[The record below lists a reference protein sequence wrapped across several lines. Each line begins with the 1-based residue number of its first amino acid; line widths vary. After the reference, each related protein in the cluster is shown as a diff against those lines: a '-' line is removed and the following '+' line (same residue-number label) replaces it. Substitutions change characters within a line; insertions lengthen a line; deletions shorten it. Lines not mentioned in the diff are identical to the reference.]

1 MEENEYL
8 SSPVCI
14 LGRNHRMPSSENS
27 SPTIDVMKRLVAQ
40 QKSARHQHHEPMADE
55 LSSCPTTP
63 IYDKVV
69 HDTTTSHRSHD
80 KAATDQPIANKKGT
94 LVSKTTPTSQPTA
107 TRQQPTA
114 SAKQP
119 TAKQPTAKQPTAS
132 SQRAT
137 ANSQQPTASTKQP
150 TAKQPTANSQQ
161 PTASTKQP
169 TASSQRPTANSQQP
183 TASTKQP
190 TANTQHPT
198 PNTQQLTA
206 NSQQLTAN
214 SQQLEENIWWLSA
227 WRWLRRLL
235 DFREDKAGDVATIES
250 LKADVEFRGTKLW
263 ILICAILVASIG
275 LNVNSTAVII
285 GAMLISPL
293 MGPIIGFGLGFGIA
307 DLDLVRKSLRNLA
320 LTTLFSITTAT
331 IYFLLTPLDQPGS
344 ELLGRTEPSI
354 YDVLIAFVGGAAGLI
369 AGSSKSKGQVLPGV
383 AIATALMPP
392 LCTAGFGIATGN
404 WAFFFGAIYLYIINS
419 VFIAFATF
427 VMVRIMR
434 FPMKA
439 VASGDMRKRSYRWI
453 TIIAIC
459 TLIPSIYLSVRL
471 VRDSYQEERAKQ
483 FVADHFTSSDHQ
495 VIRQSLV
502 RGEGGQTPYI
512 DVVLIG
518 KPLSAQAIDSIAAL
532 LPSYGL
538 SSLDLQV
545 HQGFDNE
552 APTDYEQLGG
562 VLLRDLYERSE
573 RTASEQRAEIDS
585 LRRTLLRYDYYKSLT
600 HDVSDEARA
609 VFTDISQ
616 VRLMPSME
624 FIQGQD
630 SVLHILVTTPSHR
643 ISPAER
649 NKLEQWLQRRTKTD
663 ALELILTN

>member
-40 QKSARHQHHEPMADE
+40 QKSSRHQHHEPMADE

-114 SAKQP
+114 S
-119 TAKQPTAKQPTAS
+119 T
-132 SQRAT
+132 
-137 ANSQQPTASTKQP
+137 
-150 TAKQPTANSQQ
+150 KQPTANSQQ

-169 TASSQRPTANSQQP
+169 TANSQQPTAKQPTANSQQTTDKQPTANSQQP
-183 TASTKQP
+183 TAKQP
-190 TANTQHPT
+190 TANS
-198 PNTQQLTA
+198 QQPTA
-206 NSQQLTAN
+206 NSQQPTAKQTTAKQTTAN
-214 SQQLEENIWWLSA
+214 SQQTTDKQLEEKIWWMSA

-250 LKADVEFRGTKLW
+250 LKGDVEFRGTKLW

-320 LTTLFSITTAT
+320 LTTLFSILTAT

-344 ELLGRTEPSI
+344 ELLGRTEPSL
-354 YDVLIAFVGGAAGLI
+354 YDVLIAFFGGAAGLI

-502 RGEGGQTPYI
+502 RGEGGQAPYI

-518 KPLSAQAIDSIAAL
+518 KPLSAQTIDSIATL

-538 SSLDLQV
+538 SNFDLQV
-545 HQGFDNE
+545 HQGIDNE

-630 SVLHILVTTPSHR
+630 SVLHILVTTPLHR

-649 NKLEQWLQRRTKTD
+649 SKLEQWLQKRTKAD
-663 ALELILTN
+663 HLELILTN

>member
-1 MEENEYL
+1 
-8 SSPVCI
+8 
-14 LGRNHRMPSSENS
+14 MPSSEHS

-40 QKSARHQHHEPMADE
+40 RKSSRHQHYEPMADE

-63 IYDKVV
+63 IYNKAD
-69 HDTTTSHRSHD
+69 HNTTTD
-80 KAATDQPIANKKGT
+80 QQLPNKAAVDQQATSKKAP
-94 LVSKTTPTSQPTA
+94 LVSKTVSTNKSTTTSNTSQA
-107 TRQQPTA
+107 T
-114 SAKQP
+114 
-119 TAKQPTAKQPTAS
+119 TAS
-132 SQRAT
+132 SAPKAT
-137 ANSQQPTASTKQP
+137 TTDRQ
-150 TAKQPTANSQQ
+150 QPTANSQQ
-161 PTASTKQP
+161 PTAS
-169 TASSQRPTANSQQP
+169 NQQP
-183 TASTKQP
+183 
-190 TANTQHPT
+190 
-198 PNTQQLTA
+198 
-206 NSQQLTAN
+206 
-214 SQQLEENIWWLSA
+214 EENIWWLNA
-227 WRWLRRLL
+227 WRWLRNLL
-235 DFREDKAGDVATIES
+235 DFRDDKAGDVATIES

-307 DLDLVRKSLRNLA
+307 DLDLVRKSLRNLG
-320 LTTLFSITTAT
+320 LTTLFSILTAT

-344 ELLGRTEPSI
+344 EILGRTEPSL
-354 YDVLIAFVGGAAGLI
+354 YDVLIAFFGGAAGLI

-404 WAFFFGAIYLYIINS
+404 WPFFFGAIYLYIINS

-434 FPMKA
+434 FPMKS
-439 VASGDMRKRSYRWI
+439 VASGDMRKRTYRWI
-453 TIIAIC
+453 TVIAVC

-471 VRDSYQEERAKQ
+471 VRDSYQEQRAKQ
-483 FVADHFTSSDHQ
+483 FVADHFAPPEHQ
-495 VIRQSLV
+495 VIRQSFV
-502 RGEGGQTPYI
+502 RADGDKRPYI
-512 DVVLIG
+512 DLVLIG
-518 KPLSAQAIDSIAAL
+518 KPLSAQTIDSIATL
-532 LPSYGL
+532 LPNYGL
-538 SSLDLQV
+538 SNFDLQV
-545 HQGFDNE
+545 HQGIDNE

-609 VFTDISQ
+609 VFTDISK

-630 SVLHILVTTPSHR
+630 SVLHILVTTPSR
-643 ISPAER
+643 RLAPAER
-649 NKLEQWLQRRTKTD
+649 KKLEQWLQKRTKAD
-663 ALELILTN
+663 DLELILTN

>member
-14 LGRNHRMPSSENS
+14 FGRNHRMPSSENS

-40 QKSARHQHHEPMADE
+40 QKSSRHQHHEPMADE
-55 LSSCPTTP
+55 LTSCPTTP
-63 IYDKVV
+63 IYDKVA

-80 KAATDQPIANKKGT
+80 KAATDQPIANKKET
-94 LVSKTTPTSQPTA
+94 LVSKTPQTS
-107 TRQQPTA
+107 
-114 SAKQP
+114 QP
-119 TAKQPTAKQPTAS
+119 TAKQPTANGQQPTAKQPTAN
-132 SQRAT
+132 SQRPTAKQPTANGQQPAAKQPTANGQQPATKQPT
-137 ANSQQPTASTKQP
+137 ANSQRP

-161 PTASTKQP
+161 PTA
-169 TASSQRPTANSQQP
+169 
-183 TASTKQP
+183 
-190 TANTQHPT
+190 
-198 PNTQQLTA
+198 

-214 SQQLEENIWWLSA
+214 TQQPEENIWWMSA

-250 LKADVEFRGTKLW
+250 LKGDVEFRGTKLW

-320 LTTLFSITTAT
+320 LTTLFSILTAT

-354 YDVLIAFVGGAAGLI
+354 YDVLIAFFGGAAGLI

-392 LCTAGFGIATGN
+392 LCTAGFGLATGN

-434 FPMKA
+434 FPMKS

-453 TIIAIC
+453 TVIAVC
-459 TLIPSIYLSVRL
+459 TLIPSIYLSIRL

-483 FVADHFTSSDHQ
+483 FVADHFAPPAHQ
-495 VIRQSLV
+495 VIRQSFV
-502 RGEGGQTPYI
+502 RADGDKRAYI

-518 KPLSAQAIDSIAAL
+518 KPLSAQTIDSITTL

-538 SSLDLQV
+538 SNFDLQV
-545 HQGFDNE
+545 HQGIDNE

-600 HDVSDEARA
+600 QDVSDEARA
-609 VFTDISQ
+609 VFSDISQ

-630 SVLHILVTTPSHR
+630 SVLHILVTTPSSR
-643 ISPAER
+643 LAPAER
-649 NKLEQWLQRRTKTD
+649 SKLEQWLQKRTKAD
-663 ALELILTN
+663 DLELILTN

>member
-1 MEENEYL
+1 
-8 SSPVCI
+8 
-14 LGRNHRMPSSENS
+14 MPSSENS
-27 SPTIDVMKRLVAQ
+27 SPTIDVLKRLVAQ
-40 QKSARHQHHEPMADE
+40 QKSSRHQHHEPMADE

-63 IYDKVV
+63 IYNKVV
-69 HDTTTSHRSHD
+69 HDPTTHQHLPNQVAADKLAANKTEPPVSKTVTTTKAVTTTTSTPQ
-80 KAATDQPIANKKGT
+80 AT
-94 LVSKTTPTSQPTA
+94 
-107 TRQQPTA
+107 
-114 SAKQP
+114 
-119 TAKQPTAKQPTAS
+119 TAS
-132 SQRAT
+132 SAPKTTNNRQQST
-137 ANSQQPTASTKQP
+137 ANKAPQATKEIA
-150 TAKQPTANSQQ
+150 TTKSVSAKVEEP
-161 PTASTKQP
+161 
-169 TASSQRPTANSQQP
+169 
-183 TASTKQP
+183 
-190 TANTQHPT
+190 
-198 PNTQQLTA
+198 
-206 NSQQLTAN
+206 
-214 SQQLEENIWWLSA
+214 EENIWWMSA
-227 WRWLRRLL
+227 WRWLRRL
-235 DFREDKAGDVATIES
+235 FES
-250 LKADVEFRGTKLW
+250 LKGDVEFRGTKLW

-344 ELLGRTEPSI
+344 ELLGRTEPSL
-354 YDVLIAFVGGAAGLI
+354 YDVLIAFFGGAAGLI

-404 WAFFFGAIYLYIINS
+404 WAYFFGAIYLYIINS

-453 TIIAIC
+453 TVIAVC
-459 TLIPSIYLSVRL
+459 TLIPSIYLSIRL
-471 VRDSYQEERAKQ
+471 VRDSYQEQRAKQ
-483 FVADHFTSSDHQ
+483 FIADHFAPPAHQ
-495 VIRQSLV
+495 VIRQSFI
-502 RGEGGQTPYI
+502 RADGDKRPYI

-518 KPLSAQAIDSIAAL
+518 KPLSSQTIDSIAAL

-538 SSLDLQV
+538 SNFDLQV
-545 HQGFDNE
+545 HQGIDNE

-600 HDVSDEARA
+600 HDVSDEAKA
-609 VFTDISQ
+609 VFTDISK

-630 SVLHILVTTPSHR
+630 SVLHILVTTPSSR
-643 ISPAER
+643 LAPAER
-649 NKLEQWLQRRTKTD
+649 KKLEQWLQKRTKAD

>member
-1 MEENEYL
+1 MEENQYL
-8 SSPVCI
+8 SSLLCI
-14 LGRNHRMPSSENS
+14 LDRNHRMPSSEHS

-40 QKSARHQHHEPMADE
+40 QKSTRHQHHEPMADE

-63 IYDKVV
+63 IYNKVA
-69 HDTTTSHRSHD
+69 HDTTTDQRLQNNRV
-80 KAATDQPIANKKGT
+80 AADQPIASKKEP
-94 LVSKTTPTSQPTA
+94 LVSKTSPTSQPTA
-107 TRQQPTA
+107 NSQRQ
-114 SAKQP
+114 
-119 TAKQPTAKQPTAS
+119 TAKQPTANNQTANGKQP
-132 SQRAT
+132 T
-137 ANSQQPTASTKQP
+137 ANSQQQTANGQ
-150 TAKQPTANSQQ
+150 QPTANSQQ
-161 PTASTKQP
+161 PTA
-169 TASSQRPTANSQQP
+169 NGQQP
-183 TASTKQP
+183 TAK
-190 TANTQHPT
+190 
-198 PNTQQLTA
+198 
-206 NSQQLTAN
+206 
-214 SQQLEENIWWLSA
+214 QLEENIWWMSA

-250 LKADVEFRGTKLW
+250 LKGDVEFRGTKLW

-320 LTTLFSITTAT
+320 LTTLFSILTAT

-344 ELLGRTEPSI
+344 ELLGRTEPSL
-354 YDVLIAFVGGAAGLI
+354 YDVLIAFFGGAAGLI
-369 AGSSKSKGQVLPGV
+369 AGSSKSKGHVLPGV

-434 FPMKA
+434 FPMKS

-453 TIIAIC
+453 TVIAVC
-459 TLIPSIYLSVRL
+459 TLIPSIYLSIRL
-471 VRDSYQEERAKQ
+471 VRDSYQEQRAKQ
-483 FVADHFTSSDHQ
+483 FVADHFAPPAHQ
-495 VIRQSLV
+495 VIRQSFV
-502 RGEGGQTPYI
+502 RADGDKRAYI
-512 DVVLIG
+512 DLVLIG
-518 KPLSAQAIDSIAAL
+518 KPLSAQTIDSIATL

-538 SSLDLQV
+538 SNFDLQV
-545 HQGFDNE
+545 HQGIDNE

-630 SVLHILVTTPSHR
+630 SVLHILVTTPSRR

-649 NKLEQWLQRRTKTD
+649 NKLEQWLQKRTKAD
-663 ALELILTN
+663 DLELILTN

>member
-1 MEENEYL
+1 MAENEYL
-8 SSPVCI
+8 SSPLCI
-14 LGRNHRMPSSENS
+14 LGRNHCMPSSEHS
-27 SPTIDVMKRLVAQ
+27 SPTINVMKRLVAQ
-40 QKSARHQHHEPMADE
+40 QKSSLHQHHEPMADE
-55 LSSCPTTP
+55 LSSCPMTPMYNKVAHNKTTDQHLP
-63 IYDKVV
+63 N
-69 HDTTTSHRSHD
+69 
-80 KAATDQPIANKKGT
+80 KAAIDQQATSKKAP
-94 LVSKTTPTSQPTA
+94 LVSKTISTTKSTTTSNTPQATTA
-107 TRQQPTA
+107 SSAPKATTTDRQQPTA
-114 SAKQP
+114 NKATQAKKEIATTKSSSAKVEE
-119 TAKQPTAKQPTAS
+119 
-132 SQRAT
+132 
-137 ANSQQPTASTKQP
+137 
-150 TAKQPTANSQQ
+150 
-161 PTASTKQP
+161 
-169 TASSQRPTANSQQP
+169 
-183 TASTKQP
+183 
-190 TANTQHPT
+190 
-198 PNTQQLTA
+198 
-206 NSQQLTAN
+206 
-214 SQQLEENIWWLSA
+214 LEENIWWMNA

-235 DFREDKAGDVATIES
+235 DFRDDKAGDVATIES

-307 DLDLVRKSLRNLA
+307 DLDLVRKSLRNLG
-320 LTTLFSITTAT
+320 LTTLFSILTAT

-344 ELLGRTEPSI
+344 EILGRTEPSL
-354 YDVLIAFVGGAAGLI
+354 YDVLIAFFGGAAGLI

-404 WAFFFGAIYLYIINS
+404 WPFFFGAIYLYIINS

-434 FPMKA
+434 FPMKS

-453 TIIAIC
+453 TVIAVC
-459 TLIPSIYLSVRL
+459 TLIPSIYLSIRL
-471 VRDSYQEERAKQ
+471 VRDSYQEQRAKQ
-483 FVADHFTSSDHQ
+483 FVADHFAPPEHQ
-495 VIRQSLV
+495 VIRQSFV
-502 RGEGGQTPYI
+502 RADGDKRPYI
-512 DVVLIG
+512 DLVLIG
-518 KPLSAQAIDSIAAL
+518 KPLSAQTIDSIATL
-532 LPSYGL
+532 LPNYGL
-538 SSLDLQV
+538 SNFDLQV
-545 HQGFDNE
+545 HQGIDNE

-600 HDVSDEARA
+600 HDVSDEAKA
-609 VFTDISQ
+609 VFTDISK

-643 ISPAER
+643 LAPAER
-649 NKLEQWLQRRTKTD
+649 KKLEQWLQKRTKAD
-663 ALELILTN
+663 DLELILTN

>member
-1 MEENEYL
+1 MENEYL
-8 SSPVCI
+8 SSPLCV
-14 LGRNHRMPSSENS
+14 LDRNHRMLSSEHP

-40 QKSARHQHHEPMADE
+40 RKSARHQHYEPMADE

-63 IYDKVV
+63 IYNKVAHDTTYDKVV
-69 HDTTTSHRSHD
+69 PD
-80 KAATDQPIANKKGT
+80 KTIGQRLPNNKVATDQPTTAKT
-94 LVSKTTPTSQPTA
+94 VSPVSKTATTTKTA
-107 TRQQPTA
+107 TTASSTPQATTASSAPKATTTNRPQPTA
-114 SAKQP
+114 SGATQETKEIATTKSVP
-119 TAKQPTAKQPTAS
+119 TKS
-132 SQRAT
+132 
-137 ANSQQPTASTKQP
+137 
-150 TAKQPTANSQQ
+150 
-161 PTASTKQP
+161 
-169 TASSQRPTANSQQP
+169 
-183 TASTKQP
+183 
-190 TANTQHPT
+190 
-198 PNTQQLTA
+198 
-206 NSQQLTAN
+206 
-214 SQQLEENIWWLSA
+214 EEPEEKIWWMNA
-227 WRWLRRLL
+227 WRWLRNLL
-235 DFREDKAGDVATIES
+235 DFRDDKAGDVATIES
-250 LKADVEFRGTKLW
+250 LKGDVEFRGTKLW

-320 LTTLFSITTAT
+320 LTTLFSILTAT

-344 ELLGRTEPSI
+344 ELLGRTEPSL
-354 YDVLIAFVGGAAGLI
+354 YDVLIAFFGGAAGLI

-392 LCTAGFGIATGN
+392 LCTAGFGLATGN

-434 FPMKA
+434 FPMKS
-439 VASGDMRKRSYRWI
+439 VASGDMRKRTYRWI
-453 TIIAIC
+453 TVIAVC

-471 VRDSYQEERAKQ
+471 VRDSYQEQRAKQ
-483 FVADHFTSSDHQ
+483 FVADHFAPPAHQ
-495 VIRQSLV
+495 VIRQSFV
-502 RGEGGQTPYI
+502 RADGDKRPYI

-518 KPLSAQAIDSIAAL
+518 KPLSSQTIDSIATL

-538 SSLDLQV
+538 SNFDLQV
-545 HQGFDNE
+545 HQGIDNE

-600 HDVSDEARA
+600 HDVSDEAKA
-609 VFTDISQ
+609 VFTNISK

-630 SVLHILVTTPSHR
+630 SVLHILVTTPSRR

-649 NKLEQWLQRRTKTD
+649 QKLEQWLQKRTKAD
-663 ALELILTN
+663 DLELILTN

>member
-1 MEENEYL
+1 
-8 SSPVCI
+8 
-14 LGRNHRMPSSENS
+14 MPSSENS
-27 SPTIDVMKRLVAQ
+27 SPTIDVLKRLVAQ
-40 QKSARHQHHEPMADE
+40 HKSARHQHHEPMADE
-55 LSSCPTTP
+55 LTSCPMTP
-63 IYDKVV
+63 IYNKVAHEPAADRHLYINKV
-69 HDTTTSHRSHD
+69 SSSSDQPSPI
-80 KAATDQPIANKKGT
+80 KAATAPSQSKVAVTTDHPAPSKAAIAPSQSKVAVTTDQPAT
-94 LVSKTTPTSQPTA
+94 SKA
-107 TRQQPTA
+107 TNRQQPTA
-114 SAKQP
+114 NSQRPKASSQ
-119 TAKQPTAKQPTAS
+119 QPTAS
-132 SQRAT
+132 SQQPKAS
-137 ANSQQPTASTKQP
+137 SQ
-150 TAKQPTANSQQ
+150 QPTANSQQ
-161 PTASTKQP
+161 P
-169 TASSQRPTANSQQP
+169 
-183 TASTKQP
+183 
-190 TANTQHPT
+190 
-198 PNTQQLTA
+198 
-206 NSQQLTAN
+206 
-214 SQQLEENIWWLSA
+214 EENIWWLKA
-227 WRWLRRLL
+227 WNWLRKLL

-250 LKADVEFRGTKLW
+250 LKGDVEFRGTKLW

-320 LTTLFSITTAT
+320 LTTLFSILTAT

-344 ELLGRTEPSI
+344 ELLGRTEPSL
-354 YDVLIAFVGGAAGLI
+354 YDVLIAFFGGAAGLI

-392 LCTAGFGIATGN
+392 LCTAGFGLATGN
-404 WAFFFGAIYLYIINS
+404 WAFFFGAIYLYLINS

-434 FPMKA
+434 FPMKS
-439 VASGDMRKRSYRWI
+439 VASGDTRKRSYRWI
-453 TIIAIC
+453 TVIAVC
-459 TLIPSIYLSVRL
+459 TLIPSIYLSIRL
-471 VRDSYQEERAKQ
+471 VRDSYQEQRAKQ
-483 FVADHFTSSDHQ
+483 FIADHFAPPTHQ
-495 VIRQSLV
+495 VIRQSFV
-502 RGEGGQTPYI
+502 RADGDKRPYI

-518 KPLSAQAIDSIAAL
+518 TPLSTQTIDSIAAL

-538 SSLDLQV
+538 SNFDLQV
-545 HQGFDNE
+545 HQGIDNDT
-552 APTDYEQLGG
+552 PTDYEQLGG

-649 NKLEQWLQRRTKTD
+649 SKLEQWLQKRTKAD
-663 ALELILTN
+663 DLELILTN

>member
-1 MEENEYL
+1 MWENEYL
-8 SSPVCI
+8 SSLLCI
-14 LGRNHRMPSSENS
+14 LDRNHRMPSSENS
-27 SPTIDVMKRLVAQ
+27 SPTIDVLKRLVAQ
-40 QKSARHQHHEPMADE
+40 QKSSRHQHHEPMADE

-63 IYDKVV
+63 IYNKVLHDSTTHQHLPNQVAADKLAANKTEPPVSKTV
-69 HDTTTSHRSHD
+69 TTTKAVTTTTSTPQ
-80 KAATDQPIANKKGT
+80 AT
-94 LVSKTTPTSQPTA
+94 
-107 TRQQPTA
+107 
-114 SAKQP
+114 
-119 TAKQPTAKQPTAS
+119 TAS
-132 SQRAT
+132 SAPKTTNNRQQST
-137 ANSQQPTASTKQP
+137 ANKAPQATKEIA
-150 TAKQPTANSQQ
+150 TTKSVSAKVEEP
-161 PTASTKQP
+161 
-169 TASSQRPTANSQQP
+169 
-183 TASTKQP
+183 
-190 TANTQHPT
+190 
-198 PNTQQLTA
+198 
-206 NSQQLTAN
+206 
-214 SQQLEENIWWLSA
+214 EENIWWMSA

-235 DFREDKAGDVATIES
+235 DFRDDKAGDVATIES
-250 LKADVEFRGTKLW
+250 LKGDVEFRGTKLW

-344 ELLGRTEPSI
+344 ELLGRTEPSL
-354 YDVLIAFVGGAAGLI
+354 YDVLIAFFGGAAGLI

-404 WAFFFGAIYLYIINS
+404 WAYFFGAIYLYIINS

-453 TIIAIC
+453 TVIAVC
-459 TLIPSIYLSVRL
+459 TLIPSIYLSIRL
-471 VRDSYQEERAKQ
+471 VRDSYQEQRAKQ
-483 FVADHFTSSDHQ
+483 FIADHFAPPAHQ
-495 VIRQSLV
+495 VIRQSFI
-502 RGEGGQTPYI
+502 RADGDKRPYI

-518 KPLSAQAIDSIAAL
+518 KPLSSQTIDSIAAL

-538 SSLDLQV
+538 SNFDLQV
-545 HQGFDNE
+545 HQGIDNE

-600 HDVSDEARA
+600 HDVSDEAKA
-609 VFTDISQ
+609 VFTDISKL
-616 VRLMPSME
+616 RLMPSME

-630 SVLHILVTTPSHR
+630 SVLHILVTTPSSR
-643 ISPAER
+643 LAPAER
-649 NKLEQWLQRRTKTD
+649 KKLEQWLQKRTKAD

>member
-1 MEENEYL
+1 MLWKKISTLAVSYVYL
-8 SSPVCI
+8 I
-14 LGRNHRMPSSENS
+14 RNLRMPSSENS

-40 QKSARHQHHEPMADE
+40 QKSSRHQHHEPMADE

-63 IYDKVV
+63 IYDKVA
-69 HDTTTSHRSHD
+69 HDTTTDQRLQNNRV
-80 KAATDQPIANKKGT
+80 AADQPIASKKEP
-94 LVSKTTPTSQPTA
+94 LVSKTPPTSQPTV
-107 TRQQPTA
+107 
-114 SAKQP
+114 
-119 TAKQPTAKQPTAS
+119 S
-132 SQRAT
+132 SQRPT
-137 ANSQQPTASTKQP
+137 ANSQQP

-161 PTASTKQP
+161 PTAKQP
-169 TASSQRPTANSQQP
+169 TPNSQQPTAKQPTANSQQP
-183 TASTKQP
+183 TANGQQP
-190 TANTQHPT
+190 
-198 PNTQQLTA
+198 
-206 NSQQLTAN
+206 
-214 SQQLEENIWWLSA
+214 EENIWWMSA

-250 LKADVEFRGTKLW
+250 LKGDVEFRGTKLW

-320 LTTLFSITTAT
+320 LTTLFSILTAT

-344 ELLGRTEPSI
+344 ELLGRTEPSL
-354 YDVLIAFVGGAAGLI
+354 YDVLIAFFGGAAGLI

-392 LCTAGFGIATGN
+392 LCTAGFGLATGN

-453 TIIAIC
+453 SVIAVC
-459 TLIPSIYLSVRL
+459 TLIPSIYLSIRL
-471 VRDSYQEERAKQ
+471 VRDSYQEQRAKQ
-483 FVADHFTSSDHQ
+483 FVADHFAPPAHQ
-495 VIRQSLV
+495 VIRQSFV
-502 RGEGGQTPYI
+502 RADGDKRAYI
-512 DVVLIG
+512 DLVLIG
-518 KPLSAQAIDSIAAL
+518 KPLSAQTIDSIATL

-538 SSLDLQV
+538 SNFDLQV
-545 HQGFDNE
+545 HQGIDNE

-609 VFTDISQ
+609 VFTDISK

>member
-1 MEENEYL
+1 MLWKKISTLAVSYVYL
-8 SSPVCI
+8 I
-14 LGRNHRMPSSENS
+14 RNLRMPSSENS

-40 QKSARHQHHEPMADE
+40 QKSSRHQHHEPMADE

-63 IYDKVV
+63 IYDKVA
-69 HDTTTSHRSHD
+69 HDTTTDQRLQNNRV
-80 KAATDQPIANKKGT
+80 AADQPIASKKEP
-94 LVSKTTPTSQPTA
+94 LVSKTPPTSQPTV
-107 TRQQPTA
+107 
-114 SAKQP
+114 
-119 TAKQPTAKQPTAS
+119 S
-132 SQRAT
+132 SQRPT
-137 ANSQQPTASTKQP
+137 ANSQQP

-161 PTASTKQP
+161 PTAKQP
-169 TASSQRPTANSQQP
+169 TPNSQQPTAKQPTPNSQQPTAKQPTANSQQP
-183 TASTKQP
+183 TANGQQP
-190 TANTQHPT
+190 
-198 PNTQQLTA
+198 
-206 NSQQLTAN
+206 
-214 SQQLEENIWWLSA
+214 EENIWWMSA

-250 LKADVEFRGTKLW
+250 LKGDVEFRGTKLW

-320 LTTLFSITTAT
+320 LTTLFSILTAT

-344 ELLGRTEPSI
+344 ELLGRTEPSL
-354 YDVLIAFVGGAAGLI
+354 YDVLIAFFGGAAGLI

-392 LCTAGFGIATGN
+392 LCTAGFGLATGN

-453 TIIAIC
+453 SVIAVC
-459 TLIPSIYLSVRL
+459 TLIPSIYLSIRL
-471 VRDSYQEERAKQ
+471 VRDSYQEQRAKQ
-483 FVADHFTSSDHQ
+483 FVADHFAPPAHQ
-495 VIRQSLV
+495 VIRQSFV
-502 RGEGGQTPYI
+502 RADGDKRAYI

-518 KPLSAQAIDSIAAL
+518 KPLSAQTIDSIATL

-538 SSLDLQV
+538 SNFDLQV
-545 HQGFDNE
+545 HQGIDNE

>member
-1 MEENEYL
+1 MLENEYL
-8 SSPVCI
+8 SSRLCV
-14 LGRNHRMPSSENS
+14 LGRIHRMPSSENS
-27 SPTIDVMKRLVAQ
+27 SPTIDVLKRLVAQ
-40 QKSARHQHHEPMADE
+40 HKSARHQHHEPMADE
-55 LSSCPTTP
+55 LTSCPMTP
-63 IYDKVV
+63 IYNKVAHEPAADRHLYINKV
-69 HDTTTSHRSHD
+69 SSSSDQPSPS
-80 KAATDQPIANKKGT
+80 KAATAPSQSKVAVTTDHPAPSKAAIAPSQSKVAVTTDQPAP
-94 LVSKTTPTSQPTA
+94 SKA
-107 TRQQPTA
+107 TNRP
-114 SAKQP
+114 
-119 TAKQPTAKQPTAS
+119 
-132 SQRAT
+132 R
-137 ANSQQPTASTKQP
+137 
-150 TAKQPTANSQQ
+150 PTANSQQ
-161 PTASTKQP
+161 PTASSPQP
-169 TASSQRPTANSQQP
+169 TANSQRPTANSQQP
-183 TASTKQP
+183 TA
-190 TANTQHPT
+190 
-198 PNTQQLTA
+198 
-206 NSQQLTAN
+206 NSQQP
-214 SQQLEENIWWLSA
+214 EENIWWLKA
-227 WRWLRRLL
+227 WNWLRKLL

-250 LKADVEFRGTKLW
+250 LKGDVEFRGTKLW

-320 LTTLFSITTAT
+320 LTTLFSILTAT

-344 ELLGRTEPSI
+344 ELLGRTEPSL
-354 YDVLIAFVGGAAGLI
+354 YDVLIAFFGGAAGLI

-392 LCTAGFGIATGN
+392 LCTAGFGLATGN
-404 WAFFFGAIYLYIINS
+404 WAFFFGAIYLYLINS

-434 FPMKA
+434 FPMKS
-439 VASGDMRKRSYRWI
+439 VASGDTRKRSYRWI
-453 TIIAIC
+453 TVIAVC
-459 TLIPSIYLSVRL
+459 TLIPSIYLSIRL
-471 VRDSYQEERAKQ
+471 VRDSYQEQRAKQ
-483 FVADHFTSSDHQ
+483 FIADHFAPPTHQ
-495 VIRQSLV
+495 VIRQSFV
-502 RGEGGQTPYI
+502 RADGDKRPYI

-518 KPLSAQAIDSIAAL
+518 TPLSTQTIDSIAAL

-538 SSLDLQV
+538 SNFDLQV
-545 HQGFDNE
+545 HQGIDNDT
-552 APTDYEQLGG
+552 PTDYEQLGG

-649 NKLEQWLQRRTKTD
+649 SKLEQWLQKRTKAD
-663 ALELILTN
+663 DLELILTN

>member
-1 MEENEYL
+1 MEENQYL
-8 SSPVCI
+8 SSLLCI
-14 LGRNHRMPSSENS
+14 LDRNHRMPSSEHS

-40 QKSARHQHHEPMADE
+40 QKSTRHQHHEPMADE

-63 IYDKVV
+63 IYNKVA
-69 HDTTTSHRSHD
+69 HDTTTDQRLQNNRV
-80 KAATDQPIANKKGT
+80 AADQPIASKKEP
-94 LVSKTTPTSQPTA
+94 LVSKTSPTSQPTA
-107 TRQQPTA
+107 NSQQPTA
-114 SAKQP
+114 NNQTAKQPNSQRSTAKQPTANGQQP
-119 TAKQPTAKQPTAS
+119 TAKQPTANNQRPT
-132 SQRAT
+132 T
-137 ANSQQPTASTKQP
+137 
-150 TAKQPTANSQQ
+150 KQPTANSQQ
-161 PTASTKQP
+161 PTANGQ
-169 TASSQRPTANSQQP
+169 QPTANSQQP
-183 TASTKQP
+183 TAKQP
-190 TANTQHPT
+190 
-198 PNTQQLTA
+198 
-206 NSQQLTAN
+206 
-214 SQQLEENIWWLSA
+214 EENIWWMSA

-250 LKADVEFRGTKLW
+250 LKGDVEFRGTKLW

-320 LTTLFSITTAT
+320 LTTLFSILTAT

-344 ELLGRTEPSI
+344 ELLGRTEPSL
-354 YDVLIAFVGGAAGLI
+354 YDVLIAFFGGAAGLI
-369 AGSSKSKGQVLPGV
+369 AGSSKSKGHVLPGV

>member
-1 MEENEYL
+1 MSAIEENEYL
-8 SSPVCI
+8 SSLLCV
-14 LGRNHRMPSSENS
+14 LGRNHRMPFSENS
-27 SPTIDVMKRLVAQ
+27 SPTIDVLKRLVAQ
-40 QKSARHQHHEPMADE
+40 QKSSRHQHHEPMADE

-69 HDTTTSHRSHD
+69 HDTTISHPSHDKAAIDQPIANKKETSVSKTPPSSQPAAKRQQPTANSQRPTANNTTISHPSHD
-80 KAATDQPIANKKGT
+80 KAATDQPIANKKET
-94 LVSKTTPTSQPTA
+94 SVSKTTPSSQPA
-107 TRQQPTA
+107 AKRQQPTA
-114 SAKQP
+114 NNQQP
-119 TAKQPTAKQPTAS
+119 A
-132 SQRAT
+132 
-137 ANSQQPTASTKQP
+137 ANSQQPTASTKQ
-150 TAKQPTANSQQ
+150 
-161 PTASTKQP
+161 
-169 TASSQRPTANSQQP
+169 
-183 TASTKQP
+183 
-190 TANTQHPT
+190 
-198 PNTQQLTA
+198 
-206 NSQQLTAN
+206 
-214 SQQLEENIWWLSA
+214 LEENIWWMSA
-227 WRWLRRLL
+227 WKWLRRLL
-235 DFREDKAGDVATIES
+235 DFRDDKAGDVATIES
-250 LKADVEFRGTKLW
+250 LKGDVEFRGTKLW

-344 ELLGRTEPSI
+344 ELLGRTEPSL
-354 YDVLIAFVGGAAGLI
+354 YDVLIAFFGGAAGLI

-453 TIIAIC
+453 TVIAVC
-459 TLIPSIYLSVRL
+459 TLIPSIYLSIRL
-471 VRDSYQEERAKQ
+471 VRDSYQEQRAKQ
-483 FVADHFTSSDHQ
+483 FIADHFAPPAHQ
-495 VIRQSLV
+495 VIRQSFI
-502 RGEGGQTPYI
+502 RADGDKRPYI

-518 KPLSAQAIDSIAAL
+518 KPLSSQTIDSIAAL

-538 SSLDLQV
+538 SNFDLQV
-545 HQGFDNE
+545 HQGIDNE

-600 HDVSDEARA
+600 HDVSDEAKA
-609 VFTDISQ
+609 VFTDISK

-630 SVLHILVTTPSHR
+630 SVLHILVTTPSSR
-643 ISPAER
+643 LAPAER
-649 NKLEQWLQRRTKTD
+649 KRLEQWLQKRTKAD

>member
-1 MEENEYL
+1 
-8 SSPVCI
+8 
-14 LGRNHRMPSSENS
+14 MPSSENS
-27 SPTIDVMKRLVAQ
+27 SPTIDVLKRLVAQ
-40 QKSARHQHHEPMADE
+40 QNSALHQHHEPMADE
-55 LSSCPTTP
+55 LTSCPTTP
-63 IYDKVV
+63 IYNKVA
-69 HDTTTSHRSHD
+69 HDLDRVADRPAPSQATTPSQSKVAVTTDQPAPS
-80 KAATDQPIANKKGT
+80 KAATTPSQSKVTVTTDQPAP
-94 LVSKTTPTSQPTA
+94 SKAATTPSQSKVAVTTDQPAPSKAATTPSQSKVTVTTDQPATDKKLVATAKTNTTTKATNTTSNATA
-107 TRQQPTA
+107 TTTKSSSASNPQPD
-114 SAKQP
+114 P
-119 TAKQPTAKQPTAS
+119 
-132 SQRAT
+132 
-137 ANSQQPTASTKQP
+137 
-150 TAKQPTANSQQ
+150 
-161 PTASTKQP
+161 
-169 TASSQRPTANSQQP
+169 
-183 TASTKQP
+183 
-190 TANTQHPT
+190 H
-198 PNTQQLTA
+198 
-206 NSQQLTAN
+206 
-214 SQQLEENIWWLSA
+214 IWWMNA
-227 WRWLRRLL
+227 WSWLRKLL

-250 LKADVEFRGTKLW
+250 LKGDVEFRGTKLW

-354 YDVLIAFVGGAAGLI
+354 YDVLIAFFGGAAGLI

-434 FPMKA
+434 FPMKT
-439 VASGDMRKRSYRWI
+439 VASGDIRKRSYRWI
-453 TIIAIC
+453 TIIAVC
-459 TLIPSIYLSVRL
+459 TLIPSIYLSVRI

-483 FVADHFTSSDHQ
+483 FVADHFVSSDHQ

-502 RGEGGQTPYI
+502 RGEGGQAPYI

-518 KPLSAQAIDSIAAL
+518 KPLSAQTIDSIAAL

-538 SSLDLQV
+538 SSLELQV

-649 NKLEQWLQRRTKTD
+649 NKLEQWLQKRTKAD
-663 ALELILTN
+663 ALQLILTN

>member
-1 MEENEYL
+1 
-8 SSPVCI
+8 
-14 LGRNHRMPSSENS
+14 MPSSENS

-40 QKSARHQHHEPMADE
+40 QKSTRHQHHEPMADE

-63 IYDKVV
+63 IYDKVA
-69 HDTTTSHRSHD
+69 HDTTTDQRLHNNRV
-80 KAATDQPIANKKGT
+80 AADQPATSKMT
-94 LVSKTTPTSQPTA
+94 PPVSKTPPTSQPTV
-107 TRQQPTA
+107 
-114 SAKQP
+114 
-119 TAKQPTAKQPTAS
+119 S
-132 SQRAT
+132 SQRPA
-137 ANSQQPTASTKQP
+137 ANSQQPAAKRPTTNSQQP
-150 TAKQPTANSQQ
+150 AANSQQPTANSQQ
-161 PTASTKQP
+161 PTTKQP
-169 TASSQRPTANSQQP
+169 TTNSQQP
-183 TASTKQP
+183 
-190 TANTQHPT
+190 
-198 PNTQQLTA
+198 
-206 NSQQLTAN
+206 
-214 SQQLEENIWWLSA
+214 EENIWWMSA

-235 DFREDKAGDVATIES
+235 DFRDDKAGDVATIES
-250 LKADVEFRGTKLW
+250 LKGDVEFRGTKLW

-320 LTTLFSITTAT
+320 LTTLFSILTAT

-344 ELLGRTEPSI
+344 ELLGRTEPSL
-354 YDVLIAFVGGAAGLI
+354 YDVLIAFFGGAAGLI

-392 LCTAGFGIATGN
+392 LCTAGFGLATGN

-453 TIIAIC
+453 SVIAVC
-459 TLIPSIYLSVRL
+459 TLIPSIYLSIRL
-471 VRDSYQEERAKQ
+471 VRDSYQEQRAKQ
-483 FVADHFTSSDHQ
+483 FVADHFAPPAHQ
-495 VIRQSLV
+495 VIRQSFV
-502 RGEGGQTPYI
+502 RADGDKRAYI

-518 KPLSAQAIDSIAAL
+518 KPLSAQTIDSIATL

-538 SSLDLQV
+538 SNFDLQV
-545 HQGFDNE
+545 HQGIDNE

>member
-1 MEENEYL
+1 MLWKKISTLAVSYVYL
-8 SSPVCI
+8 I
-14 LGRNHRMPSSENS
+14 RNLRMPSSENS

-40 QKSARHQHHEPMADE
+40 QKSSRHQHHEPMADE

-63 IYDKVV
+63 IYDKVA
-69 HDTTTSHRSHD
+69 HDTTTDQRLQNNRV
-80 KAATDQPIANKKGT
+80 AADQPIASKKEP
-94 LVSKTTPTSQPTA
+94 LVSKTPPTSQPTV
-107 TRQQPTA
+107 
-114 SAKQP
+114 
-119 TAKQPTAKQPTAS
+119 S
-132 SQRAT
+132 SQRPT
-137 ANSQQPTASTKQP
+137 ANSQQPTAKQPTPNSQQP

-161 PTASTKQP
+161 PTA
-169 TASSQRPTANSQQP
+169 NGQQP
-183 TASTKQP
+183 
-190 TANTQHPT
+190 
-198 PNTQQLTA
+198 
-206 NSQQLTAN
+206 
-214 SQQLEENIWWLSA
+214 EENIWWMSA

-250 LKADVEFRGTKLW
+250 LKGDVEFRGTKLW

-320 LTTLFSITTAT
+320 LTTLFSILTAT

-344 ELLGRTEPSI
+344 ELLGRTEPSL
-354 YDVLIAFVGGAAGLI
+354 YDVLIAFFGGAAGLI

-392 LCTAGFGIATGN
+392 LCTAGFGLATGN

-453 TIIAIC
+453 SVIAVC
-459 TLIPSIYLSVRL
+459 TLIPSIYLSIRL
-471 VRDSYQEERAKQ
+471 VRDSYQEQRAKQ
-483 FVADHFTSSDHQ
+483 FVADHFAPPAHQ
-495 VIRQSLV
+495 VIRQSFV
-502 RGEGGQTPYI
+502 RADGDKRAYI

-518 KPLSAQAIDSIAAL
+518 KPLSAQTIDSIATL

-538 SSLDLQV
+538 SNFDLQV
-545 HQGFDNE
+545 HQGIDNE

-609 VFTDISQ
+609 VFTDISK

>member
-1 MEENEYL
+1 M
-8 SSPVCI
+8 
-14 LGRNHRMPSSENS
+14 
-27 SPTIDVMKRLVAQ
+27 VAQ
-40 QKSARHQHHEPMADE
+40 QKSSRHQHHEPMADE

-63 IYDKVV
+63 IYNKVLHDSTTHQHLPNQVAADKLAANKTEPPVSKTV
-69 HDTTTSHRSHD
+69 TTTKAVTTTTSTPQ
-80 KAATDQPIANKKGT
+80 AT
-94 LVSKTTPTSQPTA
+94 
-107 TRQQPTA
+107 
-114 SAKQP
+114 
-119 TAKQPTAKQPTAS
+119 TAS
-132 SQRAT
+132 SAPKTTNNRQQST
-137 ANSQQPTASTKQP
+137 ANKAPQATKEIA
-150 TAKQPTANSQQ
+150 TTKSVSAKVEEP
-161 PTASTKQP
+161 
-169 TASSQRPTANSQQP
+169 
-183 TASTKQP
+183 
-190 TANTQHPT
+190 
-198 PNTQQLTA
+198 
-206 NSQQLTAN
+206 
-214 SQQLEENIWWLSA
+214 EENIWWMSA

-235 DFREDKAGDVATIES
+235 DFRDDKAGDVATIES
-250 LKADVEFRGTKLW
+250 LKGDVEFRGTKLW

-344 ELLGRTEPSI
+344 ELLGRTEPSL
-354 YDVLIAFVGGAAGLI
+354 YDVLIAFFGGAAGLI

-404 WAFFFGAIYLYIINS
+404 WAYFFGAIYLYIINS

-453 TIIAIC
+453 TVIAVC
-459 TLIPSIYLSVRL
+459 TLIPSIYLSIRL
-471 VRDSYQEERAKQ
+471 VRDSYQEQRAKQ
-483 FVADHFTSSDHQ
+483 FIADHFAPPAHQ
-495 VIRQSLV
+495 VIRQSFI
-502 RGEGGQTPYI
+502 RADGDKRPYI

-518 KPLSAQAIDSIAAL
+518 KPLSSQTIDSIAAL

-538 SSLDLQV
+538 SNFDLQV
-545 HQGFDNE
+545 HQGIDNE

-600 HDVSDEARA
+600 HDVSDEAKA
-609 VFTDISQ
+609 VFTDISK

-630 SVLHILVTTPSHR
+630 SVLHILVTTPSSR
-643 ISPAER
+643 LAPAER
-649 NKLEQWLQRRTKTD
+649 KKLEQWLQKRTKAD

>member
-1 MEENEYL
+1 MLWKKISTLAVSYVYL
-8 SSPVCI
+8 I
-14 LGRNHRMPSSENS
+14 RNLRMPSSENS

-40 QKSARHQHHEPMADE
+40 QKSSRHQHHEPMADE

-63 IYDKVV
+63 IYDKVA
-69 HDTTTSHRSHD
+69 HDTTTDQRLQNNRV
-80 KAATDQPIANKKGT
+80 AADQPIASKKEP
-94 LVSKTTPTSQPTA
+94 LVSKTPPTSQPTV
-107 TRQQPTA
+107 
-114 SAKQP
+114 
-119 TAKQPTAKQPTAS
+119 S
-132 SQRAT
+132 SQRPT
-137 ANSQQPTASTKQP
+137 ANSQQP

-161 PTASTKQP
+161 PTAKQP
-169 TASSQRPTANSQQP
+169 TPNSQQPTAKQPTANSQQP
-183 TASTKQP
+183 TANGQQP
-190 TANTQHPT
+190 
-198 PNTQQLTA
+198 
-206 NSQQLTAN
+206 
-214 SQQLEENIWWLSA
+214 EENIWWMSA

-250 LKADVEFRGTKLW
+250 LKGDVEFRGTKLW

-320 LTTLFSITTAT
+320 LTTLFSILTAT

-344 ELLGRTEPSI
+344 ELLGRTEPSL
-354 YDVLIAFVGGAAGLI
+354 YDVLIAFFGGAAGLI

-392 LCTAGFGIATGN
+392 LCTAGFGLATGN

-453 TIIAIC
+453 SVIAVC
-459 TLIPSIYLSVRL
+459 TLIPSIYLSIRL
-471 VRDSYQEERAKQ
+471 VRDSYQEQRAKQ
-483 FVADHFTSSDHQ
+483 FVADHFAPPAHQ
-495 VIRQSLV
+495 VIRQSFI
-502 RGEGGQTPYI
+502 RADGDKRAYI

-518 KPLSAQAIDSIAAL
+518 KPLSAQTIDSIATL

-538 SSLDLQV
+538 SNFDLQV
-545 HQGFDNE
+545 HQGIDNE

>member
-1 MEENEYL
+1 MAENEYL
-8 SSPVCI
+8 SSPLCI
-14 LGRNHRMPSSENS
+14 LGRNHRMPSSEHS

-40 QKSARHQHHEPMADE
+40 RKSSRHQHYEPMADE

-63 IYDKVV
+63 IYNKVD
-69 HDTTTSHRSHD
+69 HNTTTD
-80 KAATDQPIANKKGT
+80 QQLPNKAAADQQATSKKAP
-94 LVSKTTPTSQPTA
+94 LVSKTVSTNKSTTTSNTSQA
-107 TRQQPTA
+107 T
-114 SAKQP
+114 
-119 TAKQPTAKQPTAS
+119 TAS
-132 SQRAT
+132 SAPKATTTSQRPI
-137 ANSQQPTASTKQP
+137 ANSQ
-150 TAKQPTANSQQ
+150 QPTANSQQ
-161 PTASTKQP
+161 PA
-169 TASSQRPTANSQQP
+169 
-183 TASTKQP
+183 
-190 TANTQHPT
+190 
-198 PNTQQLTA
+198 
-206 NSQQLTAN
+206 
-214 SQQLEENIWWLSA
+214 ENIWWLNA
-227 WRWLRRLL
+227 WRWLRNLL
-235 DFREDKAGDVATIES
+235 DFRDDKAGDVATIES

-307 DLDLVRKSLRNLA
+307 DLDLVRKSLRNLG
-320 LTTLFSITTAT
+320 LTTLFSILTAT

-344 ELLGRTEPSI
+344 EILGRTEPSL
-354 YDVLIAFVGGAAGLI
+354 YDVLIAFFGGAAGLI

-404 WAFFFGAIYLYIINS
+404 WPFFFGAIYLYIINS

-434 FPMKA
+434 FPMKS
-439 VASGDMRKRSYRWI
+439 VASSDMRKRSYRWI
-453 TIIAIC
+453 TVIAVC
-459 TLIPSIYLSVRL
+459 TLIPSIYLSIRL
-471 VRDSYQEERAKQ
+471 VRDSYQEQRAKQ
-483 FVADHFTSSDHQ
+483 FVADHFAPPEHQ
-495 VIRQSLV
+495 VIRQSFV
-502 RGEGGQTPYI
+502 RADGDKRPYI
-512 DVVLIG
+512 DLVLIG
-518 KPLSAQAIDSIAAL
+518 KPLSAQTIDSIATL
-532 LPSYGL
+532 LPNYGL
-538 SSLDLQV
+538 SNFDLQV
-545 HQGFDNE
+545 HQGIDNE

-609 VFTDISQ
+609 VFTDISK

-630 SVLHILVTTPSHR
+630 SVLHILVTTPSR
-643 ISPAER
+643 RLAPAER
-649 NKLEQWLQRRTKTD
+649 KKLEQWLQKRTKAD
-663 ALELILTN
+663 DLELILTN

>member
-1 MEENEYL
+1 M
-8 SSPVCI
+8 
-14 LGRNHRMPSSENS
+14 
-27 SPTIDVMKRLVAQ
+27 
-40 QKSARHQHHEPMADE
+40 
-55 LSSCPTTP
+55 
-63 IYDKVV
+63 
-69 HDTTTSHRSHD
+69 
-80 KAATDQPIANKKGT
+80 
-94 LVSKTTPTSQPTA
+94 
-107 TRQQPTA
+107 
-114 SAKQP
+114 
-119 TAKQPTAKQPTAS
+119 
-132 SQRAT
+132 
-137 ANSQQPTASTKQP
+137 
-150 TAKQPTANSQQ
+150 
-161 PTASTKQP
+161 
-169 TASSQRPTANSQQP
+169 
-183 TASTKQP
+183 
-190 TANTQHPT
+190 
-198 PNTQQLTA
+198 
-206 NSQQLTAN
+206 
-214 SQQLEENIWWLSA
+214 
-227 WRWLRRLL
+227 L

-250 LKADVEFRGTKLW
+250 LKGDVEFRGTKLW

-320 LTTLFSITTAT
+320 LTTLFSILTAT

-344 ELLGRTEPSI
+344 ELLGRTEPSL
-354 YDVLIAFVGGAAGLI
+354 YDVLIAFFGGAAGLI

-392 LCTAGFGIATGN
+392 LCTAGFGLATGN
-404 WAFFFGAIYLYIINS
+404 WAFFFGAIYLYLINS

-434 FPMKA
+434 FPMKS
-439 VASGDMRKRSYRWI
+439 VASGDTRKRSYRWI
-453 TIIAIC
+453 TVIAVC
-459 TLIPSIYLSVRL
+459 TLIPSIYLSIRL
-471 VRDSYQEERAKQ
+471 VRDSYQEQRAKQ
-483 FVADHFTSSDHQ
+483 FVADHFVSSDHQ

-502 RGEGGQTPYI
+502 RGEGGKAPYI

-518 KPLSAQAIDSIAAL
+518 KPLSAQTIDSIAAL

-538 SSLDLQV
+538 SSLELQV

-552 APTDYEQLGG
+552 TPTDYEQLGG

-649 NKLEQWLQRRTKTD
+649 SKLEQWLQKRTKAD
-663 ALELILTN
+663 DLELILTN

>member
-1 MEENEYL
+1 MWENEYL
-8 SSPVCI
+8 SSLLCI
-14 LGRNHRMPSSENS
+14 LDRNHRMPSSENS
-27 SPTIDVMKRLVAQ
+27 SPTIDVLKRLVAQ
-40 QKSARHQHHEPMADE
+40 QKSSRHQHHEPMADE

-63 IYDKVV
+63 IYNKVLHDSTTHQHLPNQVAADKLAANKTEPPVSKTV
-69 HDTTTSHRSHD
+69 TTTKAATTTTSTPQ
-80 KAATDQPIANKKGT
+80 AT
-94 LVSKTTPTSQPTA
+94 
-107 TRQQPTA
+107 
-114 SAKQP
+114 
-119 TAKQPTAKQPTAS
+119 TAS
-132 SQRAT
+132 SAPKTTNNRQQST
-137 ANSQQPTASTKQP
+137 ANKAPQATKEIA
-150 TAKQPTANSQQ
+150 TTKSVSAKVEEP
-161 PTASTKQP
+161 
-169 TASSQRPTANSQQP
+169 
-183 TASTKQP
+183 
-190 TANTQHPT
+190 
-198 PNTQQLTA
+198 
-206 NSQQLTAN
+206 
-214 SQQLEENIWWLSA
+214 EENIWWMSA

-235 DFREDKAGDVATIES
+235 DFRDDKAGDVATIES
-250 LKADVEFRGTKLW
+250 LKGDVEFRGTKLW

-344 ELLGRTEPSI
+344 ELLGRTEPSL
-354 YDVLIAFVGGAAGLI
+354 YDVLIAFFGGAAGLI

-392 LCTAGFGIATGN
+392 LCTAGFGVATGN
-404 WAFFFGAIYLYIINS
+404 WAYFFGAIYLYIINS

-453 TIIAIC
+453 TVIAVC
-459 TLIPSIYLSVRL
+459 TLIPSIYLSIRL
-471 VRDSYQEERAKQ
+471 VRDSYQEQRAKQ
-483 FVADHFTSSDHQ
+483 FIADHFAPPAHQ
-495 VIRQSLV
+495 VIRQSFI
-502 RGEGGQTPYI
+502 RADGDKRPYI

-518 KPLSAQAIDSIAAL
+518 KPLSSQTIDSIAAL

-538 SSLDLQV
+538 SNFDLQV
-545 HQGFDNE
+545 HQGIDNE

-600 HDVSDEARA
+600 HDVSDEAKA
-609 VFTDISQ
+609 VFTDISK

-630 SVLHILVTTPSHR
+630 SVLHILVTTPSSR
-643 ISPAER
+643 LAPAER
-649 NKLEQWLQRRTKTD
+649 KKLEQWLQKRTKAD

>member
-1 MEENEYL
+1 
-8 SSPVCI
+8 
-14 LGRNHRMPSSENS
+14 MPSSENS

-40 QKSARHQHHEPMADE
+40 QKSSRHQHHEPMADE

-107 TRQQPTA
+107 TRQQSTA
-114 SAKQP
+114 STKQP
-119 TAKQPTAKQPTAS
+119 TA
-132 SQRAT
+132 
-137 ANSQQPTASTKQP
+137 NSQQP

-161 PTASTKQP
+161 PTAKQP
-169 TASSQRPTANSQQP
+169 TANSQQTTANSQQP
-183 TASTKQP
+183 TAKQT
-190 TANTQHPT
+190 TAKQT
-198 PNTQQLTA
+198 TA
-206 NSQQLTAN
+206 NSQQTTDK
-214 SQQLEENIWWLSA
+214 QLEEKIWWMSA

-250 LKADVEFRGTKLW
+250 LKGDVEFRGTKLW

-320 LTTLFSITTAT
+320 LTTLFSILTAT

-344 ELLGRTEPSI
+344 ELLGRTEPSL
-354 YDVLIAFVGGAAGLI
+354 YDVLIAFFGGAAGLI

-392 LCTAGFGIATGN
+392 LCTAGFGLATGN

-453 TIIAIC
+453 TVIAVC
-459 TLIPSIYLSVRL
+459 TLIPSIYLSIRL
-471 VRDSYQEERAKQ
+471 VRDSYQEQRAKQ
-483 FVADHFTSSDHQ
+483 FVADHFAPPAHQ
-495 VIRQSLV
+495 VIRQSFI
-502 RGEGGQTPYI
+502 RADGDKRAYI

-518 KPLSAQAIDSIAAL
+518 KPLSAQTIDSIATL

-538 SSLDLQV
+538 SNFDLQV
-545 HQGFDNE
+545 HQGIDNE

-600 HDVSDEARA
+600 HDVSDEAKA
-609 VFTDISQ
+609 VFTDISK

>member
-40 QKSARHQHHEPMADE
+40 QKSSRHQHHEPMADE

-94 LVSKTTPTSQPTA
+94 LVSKTTPTSQPT
-107 TRQQPTA
+107 T
-114 SAKQP
+114 
-119 TAKQPTAKQPTAS
+119 
-132 SQRAT
+132 
-137 ANSQQPTASTKQP
+137 NSQQPTAS
-150 TAKQPTANSQQ
+150 AKQPTANSQQ

-169 TASSQRPTANSQQP
+169 TASTKQPTAKQPTANGQQPTAKQPTANSQQ
-183 TASTKQP
+183 TTDKQP
-190 TANTQHPT
+190 
-198 PNTQQLTA
+198 
-206 NSQQLTAN
+206 
-214 SQQLEENIWWLSA
+214 EENIWWMSA

-235 DFREDKAGDVATIES
+235 DFRDDKAGDVATIES
-250 LKADVEFRGTKLW
+250 LKGDVEFRGTKLW

-320 LTTLFSITTAT
+320 LTTLFSILTAT

-344 ELLGRTEPSI
+344 ELLGRTEPSL
-354 YDVLIAFVGGAAGLI
+354 YDVLIAFFGGAAGLI

-392 LCTAGFGIATGN
+392 LCTAGFGLATGN

-434 FPMKA
+434 FPMKT

-453 TIIAIC
+453 TVIAVC
-459 TLIPSIYLSVRL
+459 TLIPSIYLSIRL
-471 VRDSYQEERAKQ
+471 VRDSYQEQRAKQ
-483 FVADHFTSSDHQ
+483 FVADHFAPPAHQ
-495 VIRQSLV
+495 VIRQSFI
-502 RGEGGQTPYI
+502 RADGDKRAYI

-518 KPLSAQAIDSIAAL
+518 KPLSAQTIDSIATL

-538 SSLDLQV
+538 SNFDLQV
-545 HQGFDNE
+545 HQGIDNE

-600 HDVSDEARA
+600 HDVSDEAKA
-609 VFTDISQ
+609 VFTDISK

-630 SVLHILVTTPSHR
+630 SVLHILVTTPLHR

-649 NKLEQWLQRRTKTD
+649 SKLEQWLQKRTKAD
-663 ALELILTN
+663 HLELILTN

>member
-1 MEENEYL
+1 
-8 SSPVCI
+8 
-14 LGRNHRMPSSENS
+14 MPSSENS
-27 SPTIDVMKRLVAQ
+27 SPTIDVLKRLVAQ
-40 QKSARHQHHEPMADE
+40 RKSARHQHHEPMADE

-63 IYDKVV
+63 IYNKVAHDTTYDKVV
-69 HDTTTSHRSHD
+69 PDKTTGQRLPNNN
-80 KAATDQPIANKKGT
+80 KVATDQPTTAKT
-94 LVSKTTPTSQPTA
+94 VSPVSKTAPTTKTA
-107 TRQQPTA
+107 TTTSSTPQATTA
-114 SAKQP
+114 SSAPKATTTNRP
-119 TAKQPTAKQPTAS
+119 QPTAS
-132 SQRAT
+132 SAT
-137 ANSQQPTASTKQP
+137 QATKEIATTKSVP
-150 TAKQPTANSQQ
+150 AKS
-161 PTASTKQP
+161 
-169 TASSQRPTANSQQP
+169 
-183 TASTKQP
+183 
-190 TANTQHPT
+190 
-198 PNTQQLTA
+198 
-206 NSQQLTAN
+206 
-214 SQQLEENIWWLSA
+214 EEPEEKIWWMSA

-235 DFREDKAGDVATIES
+235 DFRDDKAGDVATIES
-250 LKADVEFRGTKLW
+250 LKGDVEFRGTKLW

-307 DLDLVRKSLRNLA
+307 DLELVRKSLRNLA

-354 YDVLIAFVGGAAGLI
+354 YDVLIASFGGAAGLI

-453 TIIAIC
+453 TVIAVC

-471 VRDSYQEERAKQ
+471 VRDSYQDQRAKQ
-483 FVADHFTSSDHQ
+483 FVADHFAPPAHQ
-495 VIRQSLV
+495 VIRQSFV
-502 RGEGGQTPYI
+502 RADGDKRPYI

-518 KPLSAQAIDSIAAL
+518 KPLSSQTIDSIATL

-538 SSLDLQV
+538 SNFDLQV
-545 HQGFDNE
+545 HQGIDNE

-600 HDVSDEARA
+600 HDVSDEAKA
-609 VFTDISQ
+609 VFTDISK

-643 ISPAER
+643 LAPAER
-649 NKLEQWLQRRTKTD
+649 KKLEQWLQKRTKAD
-663 ALELILTN
+663 DLELILTN

>member
-40 QKSARHQHHEPMADE
+40 QKSSRHQHHEPMADE

-114 SAKQP
+114 KQPTANGQQPAAKQP
-119 TAKQPTAKQPTAS
+119 TANGQQPATKQPTAN
-132 SQRAT
+132 SQR
-137 ANSQQPTASTKQP
+137 P

-161 PTASTKQP
+161 PTA
-169 TASSQRPTANSQQP
+169 
-183 TASTKQP
+183 
-190 TANTQHPT
+190 
-198 PNTQQLTA
+198 

-214 SQQLEENIWWLSA
+214 TQQPEENIWWMSA
-227 WRWLRRLL
+227 WRWMRRLL
-235 DFREDKAGDVATIES
+235 DFRDDKAGDVATIES
-250 LKADVEFRGTKLW
+250 LKGDVEFRGTKLW

-320 LTTLFSITTAT
+320 LTTLFSILTAT

-344 ELLGRTEPSI
+344 ELLGRTEPSL
-354 YDVLIAFVGGAAGLI
+354 YDVLIAFFGGAAGLI

-392 LCTAGFGIATGN
+392 LCTAGFGLATGN

-434 FPMKA
+434 FPMKS

-453 TIIAIC
+453 TVIAVC
-459 TLIPSIYLSVRL
+459 TLIPSIYLSIRL
-471 VRDSYQEERAKQ
+471 VRDSYQEQRAKQ
-483 FVADHFTSSDHQ
+483 FIADHFAPPAHQ
-495 VIRQSLV
+495 VIRQSFI
-502 RGEGGQTPYI
+502 RADGDKRPYI

-518 KPLSAQAIDSIAAL
+518 KPLSAQTIDSIATL

-538 SSLDLQV
+538 SNFDLQV
-545 HQGFDNE
+545 HQGIDNE

-600 HDVSDEARA
+600 QDVSDEARA

-649 NKLEQWLQRRTKTD
+649 QKLEQWLQKRTKAD
-663 ALELILTN
+663 DLELILTN

>member
-1 MEENEYL
+1 
-8 SSPVCI
+8 
-14 LGRNHRMPSSENS
+14 
-27 SPTIDVMKRLVAQ
+27 MKRLVAQ
-40 QKSARHQHHEPMADE
+40 RKSSRHQHYEPMADE

-63 IYDKVV
+63 IYNKVD
-69 HDTTTSHRSHD
+69 HNTTTD
-80 KAATDQPIANKKGT
+80 QQLPNKAASDQQATSKKAP
-94 LVSKTTPTSQPTA
+94 LVSKTVSTNKSTTTSNTSQA
-107 TRQQPTA
+107 T
-114 SAKQP
+114 
-119 TAKQPTAKQPTAS
+119 TAS
-132 SQRAT
+132 SAPKAT
-137 ANSQQPTASTKQP
+137 TTDHQT
-150 TAKQPTANSQQ
+150 PTANR
-161 PTASTKQP
+161 
-169 TASSQRPTANSQQP
+169 QRPTANSQQP
-183 TASTKQP
+183 TAS
-190 TANTQHPT
+190 N
-198 PNTQQLTA
+198 QQLD
-206 NSQQLTAN
+206 
-214 SQQLEENIWWLSA
+214 ENIWWLNA

-235 DFREDKAGDVATIES
+235 DFRDDKAGDVATIES

-307 DLDLVRKSLRNLA
+307 DLDLVRKSLRNLG
-320 LTTLFSITTAT
+320 LTTLFSILTAT

-344 ELLGRTEPSI
+344 EILGRTEPSL
-354 YDVLIAFVGGAAGLI
+354 YDVLIAFFGGAAGLI

-404 WAFFFGAIYLYIINS
+404 WPFFFGAIYLYIINS

-434 FPMKA
+434 FPMKS
-439 VASGDMRKRSYRWI
+439 VVSSDMRKRSYRWI
-453 TIIAIC
+453 TVIAVC
-459 TLIPSIYLSVRL
+459 TLIPSIYLSIRL
-471 VRDSYQEERAKQ
+471 VRDSYQEQRAKQ
-483 FVADHFTSSDHQ
+483 FVADHFAPPEHQ
-495 VIRQSLV
+495 VIRQSFV
-502 RGEGGQTPYI
+502 RADGDKQPYI
-512 DVVLIG
+512 DLVLIG
-518 KPLSAQAIDSIAAL
+518 KPLSAQTIDSIATL
-532 LPSYGL
+532 LPNYGL
-538 SSLDLQV
+538 SNFDLQV
-545 HQGFDNE
+545 HQGIDNE

-609 VFTDISQ
+609 VFTDISK

-643 ISPAER
+643 LAPAER
-649 NKLEQWLQRRTKTD
+649 KKLEQWLQKRTKAD
-663 ALELILTN
+663 DLELILTN

>member
-1 MEENEYL
+1 MLWKKISTLAVSYVYL
-8 SSPVCI
+8 I
-14 LGRNHRMPSSENS
+14 RNLRMPSSENS

-40 QKSARHQHHEPMADE
+40 QKSSRHQHHEPMADE

-63 IYDKVV
+63 IYDKVA
-69 HDTTTSHRSHD
+69 HDTTTDQRLQNNRV
-80 KAATDQPIANKKGT
+80 AADQPIASKKEP
-94 LVSKTTPTSQPTA
+94 LVSKTPPTSQPTV
-107 TRQQPTA
+107 
-114 SAKQP
+114 
-119 TAKQPTAKQPTAS
+119 S
-132 SQRAT
+132 SQRPT
-137 ANSQQPTASTKQP
+137 ANSQQP

-161 PTASTKQP
+161 PTAKQP
-169 TASSQRPTANSQQP
+169 TPNSQQPTAKQPTANSQQP
-183 TASTKQP
+183 TANGQQPTAKQP
-190 TANTQHPT
+190 TANS
-198 PNTQQLTA
+198 QQPTA
-206 NSQQLTAN
+206 NGQQP
-214 SQQLEENIWWLSA
+214 EENIWWMSA

-250 LKADVEFRGTKLW
+250 LKGDVEFRGTKLW

-320 LTTLFSITTAT
+320 LTTLFSILTAT

-344 ELLGRTEPSI
+344 ELLGRTEPSL
-354 YDVLIAFVGGAAGLI
+354 YDVLIAFFGGAAGLI

-392 LCTAGFGIATGN
+392 LCTAGFGLATGN

-453 TIIAIC
+453 SVIAVC
-459 TLIPSIYLSVRL
+459 TLIPSIYLSIRL
-471 VRDSYQEERAKQ
+471 VRDSYQEQRAKQ
-483 FVADHFTSSDHQ
+483 FVADHFAPPAHQ
-495 VIRQSLV
+495 VIRQSFV
-502 RGEGGQTPYI
+502 RADGDKRAYI

-518 KPLSAQAIDSIAAL
+518 KPLSAQTIDSIATL

-538 SSLDLQV
+538 SNFDLQV
-545 HQGFDNE
+545 HQGIDNE

-609 VFTDISQ
+609 VFTDISK

>member
-150 TAKQPTANSQQ
+150 TA
-161 PTASTKQP
+161 
-169 TASSQRPTANSQQP
+169 
-183 TASTKQP
+183 
-190 TANTQHPT
+190 NTQHPT
-198 PNTQQLTA
+198 PNT
-206 NSQQLTAN
+206 QQLTAN

>member
-1 MEENEYL
+1 MWENEYL
-8 SSPVCI
+8 SSLLCI
-14 LGRNHRMPSSENS
+14 LDRNHRMPSSENS
-27 SPTIDVMKRLVAQ
+27 SPTIDVLKRLVAQ
-40 QKSARHQHHEPMADE
+40 QKSSRHQHHEPMADE

-63 IYDKVV
+63 IYNKVLHDSTTHQHLPNQVAADKLAANKTEPPVSKTV
-69 HDTTTSHRSHD
+69 TTTKAATTTTSTPQ
-80 KAATDQPIANKKGT
+80 AT
-94 LVSKTTPTSQPTA
+94 
-107 TRQQPTA
+107 
-114 SAKQP
+114 
-119 TAKQPTAKQPTAS
+119 TAS
-132 SQRAT
+132 SAPKTTINRQQST
-137 ANSQQPTASTKQP
+137 ANNAPQATKEIATTKSVSTKVEEP
-150 TAKQPTANSQQ
+150 
-161 PTASTKQP
+161 
-169 TASSQRPTANSQQP
+169 
-183 TASTKQP
+183 
-190 TANTQHPT
+190 
-198 PNTQQLTA
+198 
-206 NSQQLTAN
+206 
-214 SQQLEENIWWLSA
+214 EENIWWMSA

-235 DFREDKAGDVATIES
+235 DFRDDKAGDVATIES
-250 LKADVEFRGTKLW
+250 LKGDVEFRGTKLW

-320 LTTLFSITTAT
+320 LTTLFSILTAT

-344 ELLGRTEPSI
+344 ELLGRTEPSL
-354 YDVLIAFVGGAAGLI
+354 YDVLIAFFGGAAGLI

-392 LCTAGFGIATGN
+392 LCTAGFGLATGN
-404 WAFFFGAIYLYIINS
+404 WPFFFGAIYLYLINS

-434 FPMKA
+434 FPMKS

-453 TIIAIC
+453 TVIAVC
-459 TLIPSIYLSVRL
+459 TLIPSIYLSIRL
-471 VRDSYQEERAKQ
+471 VRDSYQEQRAKQ
-483 FVADHFTSSDHQ
+483 FIADHFAPPAHQ
-495 VIRQSLV
+495 VIRQSFI
-502 RGEGGQTPYI
+502 RADGDKRPYI

-518 KPLSAQAIDSIAAL
+518 KPLSSQTIDSIAAL

-538 SSLDLQV
+538 SNFDLQV
-545 HQGFDNE
+545 HQGIDNE

-600 HDVSDEARA
+600 QDVSDEARA
-609 VFTDISQ
+609 VFSDISQ

-630 SVLHILVTTPSHR
+630 SVLHILVTTPSSR
-643 ISPAER
+643 LAPAER
-649 NKLEQWLQRRTKTD
+649 KKLEQWLQKRTKAD

>member
-1 MEENEYL
+1 MLENEYL
-8 SSPVCI
+8 SSRLCV
-14 LGRNHRMPSSENS
+14 LGRIHRMPSSENS
-27 SPTIDVMKRLVAQ
+27 SPTIDVLKRLVAQ
-40 QKSARHQHHEPMADE
+40 HKSARHQHHEPMADE
-55 LSSCPTTP
+55 LTSCPMTP
-63 IYDKVV
+63 IYNKVAHEPAADRHLYINKV
-69 HDTTTSHRSHD
+69 SSSSDQTSPI
-80 KAATDQPIANKKGT
+80 KAATAPSQSKVAVTTDQPAPIKA
-94 LVSKTTPTSQPTA
+94 
-107 TRQQPTA
+107 
-114 SAKQP
+114 
-119 TAKQPTAKQPTAS
+119 
-132 SQRAT
+132 AT
-137 ANSQQPTASTKQP
+137 APSQSKVAVTTDQPAPSKAT
-150 TAKQPTANSQQ
+150 N
-161 PTASTKQP
+161 
-169 TASSQRPTANSQQP
+169 SQRPTANSQQP
-183 TASTKQP
+183 KASSQQPKASSQRP
-190 TANTQHPT
+190 TANSPQP
-198 PNTQQLTA
+198 TA
-206 NSQQLTAN
+206 NSQQP
-214 SQQLEENIWWLSA
+214 EENIWWLKA
-227 WRWLRRLL
+227 WNWLRKLL

-250 LKADVEFRGTKLW
+250 LKGDVEFRGTKLW

-320 LTTLFSITTAT
+320 LTTLFSILTAT

-344 ELLGRTEPSI
+344 ELLGRTEPSL
-354 YDVLIAFVGGAAGLI
+354 YDVLIAFFGGAAGLI

-392 LCTAGFGIATGN
+392 LCTAGFGLATGN
-404 WAFFFGAIYLYIINS
+404 WAFFFGAIYLYLINS

-434 FPMKA
+434 FPMKS
-439 VASGDMRKRSYRWI
+439 VASGDTRKRSYRWI
-453 TIIAIC
+453 TVIAVC
-459 TLIPSIYLSVRL
+459 TLIPSIYLSIRL
-471 VRDSYQEERAKQ
+471 VRDSYQEQRAKQ
-483 FVADHFTSSDHQ
+483 FIADHFAPPTHQ
-495 VIRQSLV
+495 VIRQSFV
-502 RGEGGQTPYI
+502 RADGDKRPYI

-518 KPLSAQAIDSIAAL
+518 TPLSTQTIDSIAAL

-538 SSLDLQV
+538 SNFDLQV
-545 HQGFDNE
+545 HQGIDNDT
-552 APTDYEQLGG
+552 PTDYEQLGG

-649 NKLEQWLQRRTKTD
+649 SKLEQWLQKRTKAD
-663 ALELILTN
+663 DLELILTN

>member
-1 MEENEYL
+1 MLENEYL
-8 SSPVCI
+8 SSRLCV
-14 LGRNHRMPSSENS
+14 LGRIHRMPSSENS
-27 SPTIDVMKRLVAQ
+27 SPTIDVLKRLVAQ
-40 QKSARHQHHEPMADE
+40 HKSARHQHHEPMADE
-55 LSSCPTTP
+55 LTSCPMTP
-63 IYDKVV
+63 IYNKVAHEPAADRHLYINKV
-69 HDTTTSHRSHD
+69 SSSSDQTSPI
-80 KAATDQPIANKKGT
+80 KAATAPSQSRVAVTTDQPAPIKA
-94 LVSKTTPTSQPTA
+94 
-107 TRQQPTA
+107 
-114 SAKQP
+114 
-119 TAKQPTAKQPTAS
+119 
-132 SQRAT
+132 AT
-137 ANSQQPTASTKQP
+137 APSQSRVAVTTDQPAPSKAT
-150 TAKQPTANSQQ
+150 N
-161 PTASTKQP
+161 
-169 TASSQRPTANSQQP
+169 SQRPTANSQQP
-183 TASTKQP
+183 K
-190 TANTQHPT
+190 ANSPR
-198 PNTQQLTA
+198 PTA
-206 NSQQLTAN
+206 NSQQPKANSQQPTAN
-214 SQQLEENIWWLSA
+214 SQQPEENIWWLKA
-227 WRWLRRLL
+227 WNWLRKLL

-250 LKADVEFRGTKLW
+250 LKGDVEFRGTKLW

-320 LTTLFSITTAT
+320 LTTLFSILTAT

-344 ELLGRTEPSI
+344 ELLGRTEPSL
-354 YDVLIAFVGGAAGLI
+354 YDVLIAFFGGAAGLI

-392 LCTAGFGIATGN
+392 LCTAGFGLATGN
-404 WAFFFGAIYLYIINS
+404 WAFFFGAIYLYLINS

-434 FPMKA
+434 FPMKS

-453 TIIAIC
+453 TVIAVC
-459 TLIPSIYLSVRL
+459 TLIPSIYLSIRL
-471 VRDSYQEERAKQ
+471 VRDSYQEQRAKQ
-483 FVADHFTSSDHQ
+483 FIADHFAPPTHQ
-495 VIRQSLV
+495 VIRQSFV
-502 RGEGGQTPYI
+502 RADGDKRPYI

-518 KPLSAQAIDSIAAL
+518 TPLSTQTIDSIAAL

-538 SSLDLQV
+538 SNFDLQV
-545 HQGFDNE
+545 HQGIDNDT
-552 APTDYEQLGG
+552 PTDYEQLGG

-649 NKLEQWLQRRTKTD
+649 SKLEQWLQKRTKAD
-663 ALELILTN
+663 DLELILTN

>member
-1 MEENEYL
+1 
-8 SSPVCI
+8 
-14 LGRNHRMPSSENS
+14 MPSSENS
-27 SPTIDVMKRLVAQ
+27 SPTIDVLKRLVAQ
-40 QKSARHQHHEPMADE
+40 QKSSRHQHHEPMADE

-63 IYDKVV
+63 IYNKVLHDSTTHQHLPNQVAADKLAANKTEPPVSKTV
-69 HDTTTSHRSHD
+69 TTTKATTTTTSTPQ
-80 KAATDQPIANKKGT
+80 AT
-94 LVSKTTPTSQPTA
+94 
-107 TRQQPTA
+107 
-114 SAKQP
+114 
-119 TAKQPTAKQPTAS
+119 TAS
-132 SQRAT
+132 SAPKTTINRQQST
-137 ANSQQPTASTKQP
+137 ANNAPQATKEIATTKSVSTKVEEP
-150 TAKQPTANSQQ
+150 
-161 PTASTKQP
+161 
-169 TASSQRPTANSQQP
+169 
-183 TASTKQP
+183 
-190 TANTQHPT
+190 
-198 PNTQQLTA
+198 
-206 NSQQLTAN
+206 
-214 SQQLEENIWWLSA
+214 EENIWWMSA

-235 DFREDKAGDVATIES
+235 DFRDDKAGDVATIES
-250 LKADVEFRGTKLW
+250 LKGDVEFRGTKLW

-320 LTTLFSITTAT
+320 LTTLFSILTAT

-344 ELLGRTEPSI
+344 ELLGRTEPSL
-354 YDVLIAFVGGAAGLI
+354 YDVLIAFFGGAAGLI

-392 LCTAGFGIATGN
+392 LCTAGFGLATGN
-404 WAFFFGAIYLYIINS
+404 WAYFFGAIYLYIINS

-453 TIIAIC
+453 TVIAVC
-459 TLIPSIYLSVRL
+459 TLIPSIYLSIRL
-471 VRDSYQEERAKQ
+471 VRDSYQEQRAKQ
-483 FVADHFTSSDHQ
+483 FIADHFAPPAHQ
-495 VIRQSLV
+495 VIRQSFI
-502 RGEGGQTPYI
+502 RADGDKRPYI

-518 KPLSAQAIDSIAAL
+518 KPLSSQTIDSIAAL

-538 SSLDLQV
+538 SNFDLQV
-545 HQGFDNE
+545 HQGIDNE

-600 HDVSDEARA
+600 HDVSDEAKA
-609 VFTDISQ
+609 VFTDISK

-630 SVLHILVTTPSHR
+630 SVLHILVTTPSSR
-643 ISPAER
+643 LAPAER
-649 NKLEQWLQRRTKTD
+649 KKLEQWLQKRTKAD

>member
-1 MEENEYL
+1 
-8 SSPVCI
+8 
-14 LGRNHRMPSSENS
+14 MPSSEHS
-27 SPTIDVMKRLVAQ
+27 SPTIDVMKRLVDQ
-40 QKSARHQHHEPMADE
+40 RKSARHQHHEPMADE

-63 IYDKVV
+63 IYNKVAHDTIYNKVV
-69 HDTTTSHRSHD
+69 PDKTTDQRLPHN
-80 KAATDQPIANKKGT
+80 KVATDQPTTAKT
-94 LVSKTTPTSQPTA
+94 VSPVSKTAPTTKTA
-107 TRQQPTA
+107 TTA
-114 SAKQP
+114 SSTPQAT
-119 TAKQPTAKQPTAS
+119 TASSAPKATTTNRSQPTAS
-132 SQRAT
+132 SSPQAT
-137 ANSQQPTASTKQP
+137 KEIATTKSVPTKS
-150 TAKQPTANSQQ
+150 
-161 PTASTKQP
+161 
-169 TASSQRPTANSQQP
+169 
-183 TASTKQP
+183 
-190 TANTQHPT
+190 
-198 PNTQQLTA
+198 
-206 NSQQLTAN
+206 
-214 SQQLEENIWWLSA
+214 EEPEEKIWWMSA

-235 DFREDKAGDVATIES
+235 DFRDDKAGDVATIES
-250 LKADVEFRGTKLW
+250 LKGDVEFRGTKLW

-320 LTTLFSITTAT
+320 LTTLFSILTAT

-344 ELLGRTEPSI
+344 ELLGRTEPSL
-354 YDVLIAFVGGAAGLI
+354 YDVLIAFFGGAAGLI

-392 LCTAGFGIATGN
+392 LCTAGFGLATGN

-434 FPMKA
+434 FPMKS

-453 TIIAIC
+453 TVIAVC
-459 TLIPSIYLSVRL
+459 TLIPSIYLSIRL
-471 VRDSYQEERAKQ
+471 VRDSYQEQRAKQ
-483 FVADHFTSSDHQ
+483 FVADHFAPPAHQ
-495 VIRQSLV
+495 VIRQSFV
-502 RGEGGQTPYI
+502 RADGDKRPYI

-518 KPLSAQAIDSIAAL
+518 KPLSSQTIDSIATL

-538 SSLDLQV
+538 SNFDLQV
-545 HQGFDNE
+545 HQGIDNE

-600 HDVSDEARA
+600 HDVSDEAKA
-609 VFTDISQ
+609 VFTDISK

-630 SVLHILVTTPSHR
+630 SVLHILVTTPSHHLA
-643 ISPAER
+643 PAER
-649 NKLEQWLQRRTKTD
+649 QKLEQWLQKRTKAD
-663 ALELILTN
+663 DLELILTN

>member
-40 QKSARHQHHEPMADE
+40 QKSSRHQHHEPMADE

-114 SAKQP
+114 S
-119 TAKQPTAKQPTAS
+119 T
-132 SQRAT
+132 
-137 ANSQQPTASTKQP
+137 
-150 TAKQPTANSQQ
+150 KQPTANSQQ

-169 TASSQRPTANSQQP
+169 TANSQQPTAKQPTANSQQP
-183 TASTKQP
+183 TAKQ
-190 TANTQHPT
+190 T
-198 PNTQQLTA
+198 TA
-206 NSQQLTAN
+206 NSQQTTDK
-214 SQQLEENIWWLSA
+214 QLEEKIWWMSA

-250 LKADVEFRGTKLW
+250 LKGDVEFRGTKLW

-320 LTTLFSITTAT
+320 LTTLFSILTAT

-344 ELLGRTEPSI
+344 ELLGRTEPSL
-354 YDVLIAFVGGAAGLI
+354 YDVLIAFFGGAAGLI

-392 LCTAGFGIATGN
+392 LCTAGFGLATGN

-502 RGEGGQTPYI
+502 RGEGGQAPYI

-518 KPLSAQAIDSIAAL
+518 KPLSSQTIDSIAAL

-538 SSLDLQV
+538 SSLELQV

-630 SVLHILVTTPSHR
+630 SVLHILVTTPSRH

-649 NKLEQWLQRRTKTD
+649 NKLEQWLQKRTKAD
-663 ALELILTN
+663 DLELILTN

>member
-1 MEENEYL
+1 
-8 SSPVCI
+8 
-14 LGRNHRMPSSENS
+14 MPASENF
-27 SPTIDVMKRLVAQ
+27 SPTIDVLKRLVAQ
-40 QKSARHQHHEPMADE
+40 RKSARHQHHEPMADE
-55 LSSCPTTP
+55 LTSCPTTP
-63 IYDKVV
+63 IYNKVA
-69 HDTTTSHRSHD
+69 HDLAPDQYLPNNKVAVT
-80 KAATDQPIANKKGT
+80 TDQPAPTKATTTPSQSKAAVT
-94 LVSKTTPTSQPTA
+94 TDQLAPSKTTTTPSQSKVAVTTDQPAPTKATTTPSQSKVAVTTDQPAPSKA
-107 TRQQPTA
+107 TNRQ
-114 SAKQP
+114 
-119 TAKQPTAKQPTAS
+119 
-132 SQRAT
+132 
-137 ANSQQPTASTKQP
+137 
-150 TAKQPTANSQQ
+150 QPTANSQQ
-161 PTASTKQP
+161 P
-169 TASSQRPTANSQQP
+169 
-183 TASTKQP
+183 
-190 TANTQHPT
+190 
-198 PNTQQLTA
+198 
-206 NSQQLTAN
+206 
-214 SQQLEENIWWLSA
+214 EENIWWMSA
-227 WRWLRRLL
+227 WSWLRKLL

-250 LKADVEFRGTKLW
+250 LKGDVEFRGTKLW

-354 YDVLIAFVGGAAGLI
+354 YDVLIAFFGGAAGLI

-434 FPMKA
+434 FPMKT
-439 VASGDMRKRSYRWI
+439 VASGDIRKRSYRWI
-453 TIIAIC
+453 TVIAVC

-483 FVADHFTSSDHQ
+483 FVADHFVSSDHQ

-502 RGEGGQTPYI
+502 RGEGGQAPYI

-518 KPLSAQAIDSIAAL
+518 KPLSAQTIDSIAAL

-538 SSLDLQV
+538 SSLELQV

-552 APTDYEQLGG
+552 TPTDYEQLGG

-649 NKLEQWLQRRTKTD
+649 NKLEEWLQKRTKAD
-663 ALELILTN
+663 ALQLILAN

>member
-1 MEENEYL
+1 MVENEYL
-8 SSPVCI
+8 SSRLC
-14 LGRNHRMPSSENS
+14 LFGRIHRMPASENF
-27 SPTIDVMKRLVAQ
+27 SPTIDVLKRLVAQ
-40 QKSARHQHHEPMADE
+40 RKSARHQHHEPMADE
-55 LSSCPTTP
+55 LTSCPTTP
-63 IYDKVV
+63 IYNKVA
-69 HDTTTSHRSHD
+69 HDLAPDQYLPNNKVAVT
-80 KAATDQPIANKKGT
+80 TDQPAP
-94 LVSKTTPTSQPTA
+94 SKATTTPSQSKVAVTTDQPAPTKA
-107 TRQQPTA
+107 TTTPSQSKVAVTTDQPAPTKATTTPSQSKVAVTTDQPAPSKATNRQ
-114 SAKQP
+114 
-119 TAKQPTAKQPTAS
+119 
-132 SQRAT
+132 
-137 ANSQQPTASTKQP
+137 
-150 TAKQPTANSQQ
+150 QPTANSQQ
-161 PTASTKQP
+161 P
-169 TASSQRPTANSQQP
+169 
-183 TASTKQP
+183 
-190 TANTQHPT
+190 
-198 PNTQQLTA
+198 
-206 NSQQLTAN
+206 
-214 SQQLEENIWWLSA
+214 EENIWWMSA
-227 WRWLRRLL
+227 WSWLRKLL

-250 LKADVEFRGTKLW
+250 LKGDVEFRGTKLW

-354 YDVLIAFVGGAAGLI
+354 YDVLIAFFGGAAGLI

-404 WAFFFGAIYLYIINS
+404 WAFFFGAIYLYLINS

-434 FPMKA
+434 FPMKT
-439 VASGDMRKRSYRWI
+439 VASGDIRKRSYRWI
-453 TIIAIC
+453 TVIAVC

-483 FVADHFTSSDHQ
+483 FVADHFVSSDHQ

-502 RGEGGQTPYI
+502 RGEGGKAPYI

-518 KPLSAQAIDSIAAL
+518 KPLSAQTIDSISAL

-538 SSLDLQV
+538 SSLELQV

-600 HDVSDEARA
+600 HDVSDEARS

-649 NKLEQWLQRRTKTD
+649 NKLEEWLQKRTKAD
-663 ALELILTN
+663 ALQLILTN

>member
-114 SAKQP
+114 S
-119 TAKQPTAKQPTAS
+119 T
-132 SQRAT
+132 
-137 ANSQQPTASTKQP
+137 
-150 TAKQPTANSQQ
+150 KQPTANSQQ

-169 TASSQRPTANSQQP
+169 TANSQQPTAKQPTANSQQP
-183 TASTKQP
+183 TAKQP
-190 TANTQHPT
+190 TANSQQPT
-198 PNTQQLTA
+198 AKQPTA
-206 NSQQLTAN
+206 NSQQPTAKQPTAN
-214 SQQLEENIWWLSA
+214 SQQPTAKQTTANSQQTTDKQLEEKIWWMSA

-250 LKADVEFRGTKLW
+250 LKGDVEFRGTKLW

-320 LTTLFSITTAT
+320 LTTLFSILTAT

-344 ELLGRTEPSI
+344 ELLGRTEPSL
-354 YDVLIAFVGGAAGLI
+354 YDVLIAFFGGAAGLI

-392 LCTAGFGIATGN
+392 LCTAGFGLATGN

-502 RGEGGQTPYI
+502 RGEGGQAPYI

-600 HDVSDEARA
+600 HDVSDEAKA
-609 VFTDISQ
+609 VFTDISK

-643 ISPAER
+643 ISPTER